1 MRVGGIARNGFRR
14 VNKGHG
20 NIYNWW
26 YSMEGRKK
34 EKRRKMNEMVVDDGC
49 ESRGEPN
56 QLDNRPSKQS
66 MGVRKI

>member
-1 MRVGGIARNGFRR
+1 
-14 VNKGHG
+14 
-20 NIYNWW
+20 
-26 YSMEGRKK
+26 MEGRKK
-34 EKRRKMNEMVVDDGC
+34 EKRRKMNEIVVDDGC

>member
-1 MRVGGIARNGFRR
+1 
-14 VNKGHG
+14 
-20 NIYNWW
+20 
-26 YSMEGRKK
+26 
-34 EKRRKMNEMVVDDGC
+34 MNEMVVDGY